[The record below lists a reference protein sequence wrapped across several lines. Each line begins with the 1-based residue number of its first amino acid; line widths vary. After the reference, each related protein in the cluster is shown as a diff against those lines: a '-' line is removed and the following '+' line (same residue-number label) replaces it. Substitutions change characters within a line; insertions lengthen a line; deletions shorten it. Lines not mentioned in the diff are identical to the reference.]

1 MWSLLLDLVFPRP
14 RSLSAEDRAEILRGP
29 VIRLGTAALRGNGC
43 RHLDGVTAARA
54 YRSVPALDLAIRR
67 CKYSRQPSLCA
78 ELAAILAACADDAGE
93 GITLCPVPLHWT
105 RRFARGF
112 NQAELLARGVASRRR
127 WSCETLLVRVRPT
140 GAQAKRGRAE
150 RKQAV
155 IGAFAVR
162 GGPVPEHVLLID
174 DVCTTG
180 ATLDDCARALKV
192 AGAKRVSALVLAA
205 G

>member
-1 MWSLLLDLVFPRP
+1 MLSLLLDGFFSRP
-14 RSLSAEDRAEILRGP
+14 RSLSPEERVEILRGP
-29 VIRLGTAALRGNGC
+29 VIRLEAVALRRSGC
-43 RHLDGVTAARA
+43 LYLDSVTAARA
-54 YRSVPALDLAIRR
+54 YRAVPALDLAIRR

-78 ELAAILAACADDAGE
+78 DLAEILAACVTDAEE

-112 NQAELLARGVASRRR
+112 NQAELLALGVARLRGWR
-127 WSCETLLVRVRPT
+127 CQMLLARVRPT
-140 GAQAKRGRAE
+140 GAQAKRGRTE

-155 IGAFAVR
+155 VGAFALR
-162 GGPVPEHVLLID
+162 SCPVPGHVTLVD

-180 ATLDDCARALKV
+180 ATLDDCARALKA